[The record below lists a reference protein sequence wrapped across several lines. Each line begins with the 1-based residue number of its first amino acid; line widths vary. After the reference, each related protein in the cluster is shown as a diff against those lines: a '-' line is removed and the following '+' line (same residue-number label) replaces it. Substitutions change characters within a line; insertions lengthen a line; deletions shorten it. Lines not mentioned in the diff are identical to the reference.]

1 MCCIGVK
8 SLTFLVLVAACLVGF
23 HYVIDNPANWV
34 FDPIRLQE
42 LSKKAITKA
51 GPNATSDVIVQAV
64 IKEVTGAYP
73 KYAFSTGEWMFNNA
87 GGAMGSMTVLHSSF
101 SEYLIIFGTALGTE
115 GHTGRF
121 MADDYFTI
129 IDGEQWAQ
137 PADSQAKEIYRP
149 GDQHHLV
156 RGEAK
161 QYRMPDNCWALE
173 YARGNIPSM
182 LFFGF
187 GDGLFSTF
195 DFVSLAQ
202 TVKASAGYMFHNLMI
217 GKI

>member
-1 MCCIGVK
+1 MVCFSVK
-8 SLTFLVLVAACLVGF
+8 TLTILVLFVAGLVGF
-23 HYVIDNPANWV
+23 HYAIDTPANYV
-34 FDPIRLQE
+34 FDPVRLQE
-42 LSKKAITKA
+42 LSKKGIAQA
-51 GPNATSDVIVQAV
+51 GANATSEAIIQAV
-64 IKEVTGAYP
+64 IKQVLAAYP
-73 KYAFSTGEWMFNNA
+73 KYTHYTGEWMFNNA

-129 IDGEQWAQ
+129 IAGEQWAY
-137 PADSQAKEIYRP
+137 PAHSQTKEIYRP

-161 QYRMPDNCWALE
+161 QYRMPDDCWALE

-195 DFVSLAQ
+195 DFVSLGQ
-202 TVKASAGYMFHNLMI
+202 TVKASAGYMLANVLI